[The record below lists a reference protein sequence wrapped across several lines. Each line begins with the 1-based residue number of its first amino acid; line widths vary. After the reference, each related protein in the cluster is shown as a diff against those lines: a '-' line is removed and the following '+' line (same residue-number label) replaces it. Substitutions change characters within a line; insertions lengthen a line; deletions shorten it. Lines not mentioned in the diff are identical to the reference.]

1 MSTLLVAGL
10 VLVIEAVPT
19 VRWSIDCE
27 LRDVNRS
34 DRLLLDGAG
43 PLRRPL
49 DAGRADCMVTL
60 QAGQQLTVMLADSRG
75 SRARST
81 IAGVGS
87 KARLHQG

>member
-1 MSTLLVAGL
+1 MSALLAAGL
-10 VLVIEAVPT
+10 VLAIEAVPT
-19 VRWSIDCE
+19 VRWSISCE
-27 LRDVNRS
+27 LGDVHRS
-34 DRLLLDGAG
+34 DRLVLDGAG

-49 DAGRADCMVTL
+49 DAAQADCMVTL

-87 KARLHQG
+87 KARLRQG